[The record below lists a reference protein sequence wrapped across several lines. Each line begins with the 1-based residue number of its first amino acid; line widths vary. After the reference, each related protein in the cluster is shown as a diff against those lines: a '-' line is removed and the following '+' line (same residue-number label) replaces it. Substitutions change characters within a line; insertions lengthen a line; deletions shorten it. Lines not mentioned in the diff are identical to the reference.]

1 MCNGLARAAICKF
14 EIICNAF
21 HLLMS
26 PISPTLACVRVRVR
40 VHEPLSARVRLCV
53 CVCALG
59 SSSFRLCFV
68 CFFFAMTNRAATP
81 AQFGLSFG
89 VAKLSKK

>member
-1 MCNGLARAAICKF
+1 MCNGVARAAICKF

-26 PISPTLACVRVRVR
+26 PISPTLACVRVRV
-40 VHEPLSARVRLCV
+40 HEPLSVRV

-68 CFFFAMTNRAATP
+68 FVFFAMTNRAATP

>member
-1 MCNGLARAAICKF
+1 
-14 EIICNAF
+14 
-21 HLLMS
+21 MS

-40 VHEPLSARVRLCV
+40 VRVHEPLSARVRV
-53 CVCALG
+53 CVSVRWAHLLFGFAL
-59 SSSFRLCFV
+59 SV
-68 CFFFAMTNRAATP
+68 FFFAMTNRAATP

>member
-1 MCNGLARAAICKF
+1 MCNGVARAAICKF

-26 PISPTLACVRVRVR
+26 PISPTLACVRVRV
-40 VHEPLSARVRLCV
+40 HEPLSVRV
-53 CVCALG
+53 CVRWAHLLFGSALC
-59 SSSFRLCFV
+59 L
-68 CFFFAMTNRAATP
+68 FFAMTNRAATP

>member
-1 MCNGLARAAICKF
+1 MCNGVARAAICKF

-40 VHEPLSARVRLCV
+40 VRVHEPLSVRVRVCV
-53 CVCALG
+53 CVCVGLIFFSALLC
-59 SSSFRLCFV
+59 LCFF
-68 CFFFAMTNRAATP
+68 CDD
-81 AQFGLSFG
+81 
-89 VAKLSKK
+89 